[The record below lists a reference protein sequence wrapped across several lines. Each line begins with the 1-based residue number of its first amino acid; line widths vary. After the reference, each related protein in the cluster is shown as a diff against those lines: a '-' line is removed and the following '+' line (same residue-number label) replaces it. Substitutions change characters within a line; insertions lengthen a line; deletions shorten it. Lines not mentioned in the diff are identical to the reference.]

1 MSLGTTSASG
11 ILHLQDGDNTTIFL
25 GNSSYDDGV
34 IQYYNGSV
42 HLKTGSSNGDR
53 LFQVSTAGSERLRI
67 ESNGDVEWNNVGTPT
82 PGYNNSTVG
91 MGFEPRNG
99 TIFLSRADNLLIHA
113 NRNND
118 GRMINFSQGGVQKFN
133 IGLKN
138 SGADLA
144 YNRGT
149 AEVTERLRIHSVGRF

>member
-1 MSLGTTSASG
+1 
-11 ILHLQDGDNTTIFL
+11 
-25 GNSSYDDGV
+25 
-34 IQYYNGSV
+34 
-42 HLKTGSSNGDR
+42 
-53 LFQVSTAGSERLRI
+53 
-67 ESNGDVEWNNVGTPT
+67 
-82 PGYNNSTVG
+82 

-99 TIFLSRADNLLIHA
+99 TIFLSRGDNALIIS

-144 YNRGT
+144 FNSGT
-149 AEVTERLRIHSVGRF
+149 AEGTERLRIDSGGRLYTGGLSLIHI